1 MHNQTVML
9 KISVIVPVYNV
20 EKFLVRCL
28 DSLVHQTLEEIE
40 IICVDDGSIDNS
52 LDILRKYARQDSRV
66 VVVSQENLGPSAA
79 RNRGIQIATGEY
91 IGFVDGDDWVDLDF
105 FEKLYG
111 SAKKYDAD
119 IACASVLR
127 KFKSGRKRQK
137 VLIEKEE
144 LIVSPGKKFKATGA
158 PHFSYVWN
166 KIYRRTALRRRKI
179 EFKVGV
185 FFEDIDFT
193 IRALYYLQR
202 LVTVPGVS
210 YYYWVN
216 VHSITRAMS
225 DKMQY
230 DSIVARRNSVKFFQK
245 HGISYDEKWARQSR
259 IVYKLFGIPI
269 LIIANWKTIRKYY
282 LFGIIPFFE
291 RRMLH

>member
-1 MHNQTVML
+1 MHNQGAMSR
-9 KISVIVPVYNV
+9 ISIIIPVYNV
-20 EKFLVRCL
+20 ERLLARCL
-28 DSLVHQTLEEIE
+28 DSLINQTLREIE
-40 IICVDDGSIDNS
+40 IICVDDGSNDNS
-52 LDILRKYARQDSRV
+52 LNILKEYAQKDSRII
-66 VVVSQENLGPSAA
+66 VVSQENQGPSIA
-79 RNRGIQIATGEY
+79 RNRGMKIATGEY

-105 FEKLYG
+105 FEKLYET
-111 SAKKYDAD
+111 AKKYEAD

-144 LIVSPGKKFKATGA
+144 VIISPSKKFKVTGT

-166 KIYRRTALRRRKI
+166 KIYRRTALQRRKI
-179 EFKVGV
+179 EFKTGV

-216 VHSITRAMS
+216 TQSITRTMS

-230 DSIVARRNSVKFFQK
+230 DSIVARRNSVKFMQK
-245 HGISYDEKWARQSR
+245 HGLPYDEKWGRQSR
-259 IVYKLFGIPI
+259 VVYRLFGIPV
-269 LIIANWKTIRKYY
+269 LIVANWKTIRKYY

-291 RRMLH
+291 KRILH

>member
-1 MHNQTVML
+1 MHNQAVMS
-9 KISVIVPVYNV
+9 KVSVIVPVYNV
-20 EKFLVRCL
+20 EKLLARCL
-28 DSLVHQTLEEIE
+28 DSLVSQTLKDIE
-40 IICVDDGSIDNS
+40 IICVNDGSVDNS
-52 LDILRKYARQDSRV
+52 LDVLRKYAQQDSRI

-79 RNRGIQIATGEY
+79 RNRGMQIATGEY
-91 IGFVDGDDWVDLDF
+91 IGFVDGDDWIDLNF
-105 FEKLYG
+105 FEKLYN

-119 IACASVLR
+119 IACASVVR

-144 LIVSPGKKFKATGA
+144 LIVSPSKKFKITGT

-166 KIYRRTALRRRKI
+166 KIYRRTALLRRKI
-179 EFKVGV
+179 MFKNGV

-202 LVTVPGVS
+202 LVTVPKIS

-216 VHSITRAMS
+216 THSITRSMS

-230 DSIVARRNSVKFFQK
+230 DSIIARRNSVKFFQK
-245 HGISYDEKWARQSR
+245 HAIPYDEKWARQYR
-259 IVYKLFGIPI
+259 TMYKLFGIPV
-269 LIIANWKTIRKYY
+269 LMIANWKTIRKYY

-291 RRMLH
+291 KRILH